1 MAEALDW
8 EQTLAA
14 RVEVREGG
22 ECSGCPFRRSRRPR
36 EKERARGSLV
46 ISFGEWE

>member
-14 RVEVREGG
+14 RVEVREG
-22 ECSGCPFRRSRRPR
+22 ECSGCPFRRSWRLR
-36 EKERARGSLV
+36 EKERARGSSV